1 MQKLKVKVKFNSTTR
16 KSFPC
21 LYYAYRPHF
30 VVDGDSEILGVE
42 FLESDLNE
50 FDVFGEAIV
59 KLLYDGV
66 GYRKLQKGVK
76 FKIVEGGATV
86 VGEGYVLA

>member
-1 MQKLKVKVKFNSTTR
+1 MKQILVKVKFYSGAR

-21 LYYAYRPHF
+21 LCYAYRPHF
-30 VVDGDSEILGVE
+30 VVDGDSEMLGVE
-42 FLESDLNE
+42 FLESDFNE

-66 GYRKLQKGVK
+66 GYHKLQKGAK
-76 FKIVEGGATV
+76 FSIVEGATS
-86 VGEGYVLA
+86 VGEGYVL